1 LSKGRATDIG
11 FSSYDD
17 GSRTM
22 TEPTS
27 AAFHARTILAAHE
40 HRRQLP
46 PPTGWDPALDLPA
59 AYRVAAEVRRLREAR
74 GERPVG
80 RKIGFT
86 NTTLWDRYGVEAPIW
101 GDVYDTTLRD
111 RGALAEPVALAAFVE
126 PRIEPE
132 IVFGLACAPEPGM
145 DAAALIGCLDWA
157 AAGFEIVQSLYP
169 GWRFAAADTVAA
181 FGLHGLL
188 VVGERVRIAP
198 ADRAAWI
205 AALEG
210 FTVDLLRDGAVAD
223 RGGGRN
229 VLGAGPLAALGH
241 LVAVL
246 ADDPDSPSL
255 AAGEVVTTGTLTDA
269 LPLASG
275 QLWRMGLTGIPL
287 PGLDLA
293 VT

>member
-1 LSKGRATDIG
+1 
-11 FSSYDD
+11 
-17 GSRTM
+17 M
-22 TEPTS
+22 TESVS
-27 AAFHARTILAAHE
+27 AASHARTILAAHE
-40 HRRQLP
+40 HRRPIP
-46 PPTGWDPALDLPA
+46 PLTGWDPALDLPA
-59 AYRVAAEVRRLREAR
+59 AYRVAAEVRRLRAAR

-86 NTTLWDRYGVEAPIW
+86 NTTIWERYGVHAPIW
-101 GDVYDTTLRD
+101 GHVYDTTLRD
-111 RGALAEPVALAAFVE
+111 RDALTEPVVLAAFVE

-132 IVFGLACAPEPGM
+132 IVFGLARRPEPGM
-145 DAAALIGCLDWA
+145 DAAGLIGCLDWM

-169 GWRFAAADTVAA
+169 GWRFAAPDTVAA

-198 ADRAAWI
+198 ADRPIWI
-205 AALEG
+205 DGLAG

-229 VLGAGPLAALGH
+229 VLGTGPLAALAH
-241 LVAVL
+241 LVDVL
-246 ADDPDSPSL
+246 ANDPAAPPL

-269 LPLASG
+269 LPIASG
-275 QLWRMGLTGIPL
+275 EVWSLRLAGLPL

-293 VT
+293 LI

>member
-1 LSKGRATDIG
+1 
-11 FSSYDD
+11 
-17 GSRTM
+17 M
-22 TEPTS
+22 TEPVS
-27 AAFHARTILAAHE
+27 PASHARTILAAHE
-40 HRRQLP
+40 HRRPIP
-46 PPTGWDPALDLPA
+46 PLTGWDRALDLPA

-86 NTTLWDRYGVEAPIW
+86 NTTIWERYGVHAPIW
-101 GDVYDTTLRD
+101 GHVYDTTLRD
-111 RGALAEPVALAAFVE
+111 RAALSDPVALAAFVE

-132 IVFGLACAPEPGM
+132 IVFGLARRPEPGM

-157 AAGFEIVQSLYP
+157 AVGFEIVQSLYP
-169 GWRFAAADTVAA
+169 GWRFAAPDTVAA

-188 VVGERVRIAP
+188 VVGERVRIAA

-205 AALEG
+205 DRLGG
-210 FTVDLLRDGAVAD
+210 FTVDLLRDGAVAE

-229 VLGAGPLAALGH
+229 VLDTGPVAALGH
-241 LVAVL
+241 LVDVL
-246 ADDPDSPSL
+246 ANDPAAPPL

-269 LPLASG
+269 LPVASG
-275 QLWRMGLTGIPL
+275 EVWGLRLAGLPL

-293 VT
+293 LI

>member
-1 LSKGRATDIG
+1 
-11 FSSYDD
+11 
-17 GSRTM
+17 M

-27 AAFHARTILAAHE
+27 AASHARTILAAHE

-46 PPTGWDPALDLPA
+46 PPTGWDRALDLPA

-86 NTTLWDRYGVEAPIW
+86 NTTLWERYGVAAPIW
-101 GDVYDTTLRD
+101 GYVYDTTLRD
-111 RGALAEPVALAAFVE
+111 RGALVEPVALAAFVE

-132 IVFGLACAPEPGM
+132 IVFGLARAPEPGM
-145 DAAALIGCLDWA
+145 DAAALIACVDWA
-157 AAGFEIVQSLYP
+157 ASGFEIVQSLYP

-205 AALEG
+205 AALAG

-229 VLGAGPLAALGH
+229 VLRTGPVAALSH
-241 LVAVL
+241 LVDLL
-246 ADDPDSPSL
+246 ADDPAAPPL

-269 LPLASG
+269 LPVASG
-275 QLWRMGLTGIPL
+275 QRWSLRLSGIPL